1 MCWLVFI
8 LILISSGCGND
19 RILGQGQ
26 DEKDLPILILWMEL
40 PTDDNGTYEFE
51 YPTNSPSSYTRVM
64 YETSP
69 MGRVFWTSPDSF
81 TIVHQGIPFTEPIIN
96 YSTYVDGE
104 TGQGQQLIYIY
115 PPHISDTL
123 NIIGCIEDVC
133 EVTKFIVR

>member
-8 LILISSGCGND
+8 LLLISSGCGND

-26 DEKDLPILILWMEL
+26 DENDLPTLVLWMEL

-69 MGRVFWTSPDSF
+69 MGRS
-81 TIVHQGIPFTEPIIN
+81 
-96 YSTYVDGE
+96 
-104 TGQGQQLIYIY
+104 
-115 PPHISDTL
+115 
-123 NIIGCIEDVC
+123 
-133 EVTKFIVR
+133 R